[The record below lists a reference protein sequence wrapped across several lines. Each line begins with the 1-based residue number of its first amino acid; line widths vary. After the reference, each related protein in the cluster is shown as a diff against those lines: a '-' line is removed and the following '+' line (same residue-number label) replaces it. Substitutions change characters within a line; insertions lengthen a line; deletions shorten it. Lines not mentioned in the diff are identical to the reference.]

1 MKGEAYRA
9 YYLANRDKI
18 LEANK
23 ERSREYREKRRNASE
38 EEQEVRRNKDRIL
51 FYQRRAKQIKDA
63 LLQRASEVEGDW
75 RIVYRTLATV
85 RNLADIPKKQMDF
98 LLTMRPDTP
107 IIPETTVDERAT
119 DWETNWESEKEGS
132 YDREEASRS

>member
-9 YYLANRDKI
+9 YYLANREKI

-38 EEQEVRRNKDRIL
+38 EEQEERRNKDRIV
-51 FYQRRAKQIKDA
+51 FYQRRAKQIKEA
-63 LLQRASEVEGDW
+63 LLQRANEVDGDW
-75 RIVYRTLATV
+75 RIVYQTLATV

-98 LLTMRPDTP
+98 LLTLRPVSPVITD
-107 IIPETTVDERAT
+107 TTVDE
-119 DWETNWESEKEGS
+119 
-132 YDREEASRS
+132 